1 MALRSGV
8 LAKLRRGYAGQTLT
22 EYSLIVFFVG
32 IAAYAAYAGMGLG
45 IKAFTDN
52 VLSFITTAVAAL

>member
-1 MALRSGV
+1 MALRRGV
-8 LAKLRRGYAGQTLT
+8 FARGRRSCTGQTMT

-45 IKAFTDN
+45 VKSFTDN
-52 VLSFITTAVAAL
+52 ILSFISSAVAAL